1 MQTDSFKLM
10 KTDLTFTNDEIMEYL
25 KKNLIKDYNGGRM
38 AMVLESEW
46 TFVEHKNITY
56 QN

>member
-1 MQTDSFKLM
+1 MQTDSFKIM

-46 TFVEHKNITY
+46 TIVEHKNIIY